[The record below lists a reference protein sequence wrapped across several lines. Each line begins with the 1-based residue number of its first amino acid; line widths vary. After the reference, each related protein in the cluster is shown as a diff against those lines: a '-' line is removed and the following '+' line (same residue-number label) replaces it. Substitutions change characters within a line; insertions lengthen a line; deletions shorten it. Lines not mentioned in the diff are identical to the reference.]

1 MLGALQKFTLSILVF
16 ALMLILGSCSDKTQV
31 IGPPQPKF
39 QPGDVNIN
47 GIANEVADAVL
58 FSNYFVYGLTVFTIE
73 RESQIATTDVNR
85 DGLNLT
91 VADLVHLSRIVIGD
105 ALPYSIITPLEVSYT
120 YDERRGVL
128 KVLDDVR
135 IGAVLVVVA
144 GNRSIQRMTD
154 NMDIEYAYDG
164 KNTRILLWS
173 YHGDWF
179 TGDFLEVYGEVVSLE
194 MATYEGQPVN
204 ASLLQTE
211 FVLGQNSPDPFSNET
226 VIPFAIPFASNVR
239 FRITN
244 DSGQVVYDFSQ
255 YYLAGI
261 SSFTWNGTNNY
272 QLAVPDGIYYCT
284 MFFEGH
290 RKYIEMLL
298 KR

>member
-1 MLGALQKFTLSILVF
+1 MLGAHQKFTLSILVF
-16 ALMLILGSCSDKTQV
+16 ALMLILGSCSDKNQV
-31 IGPPQPKF
+31 INPPPPKF
-39 QPGDVNIN
+39 QPGDVNLN

-58 FSNYFVYGLTVFTIE
+58 FSNYFVYGMGVFTLEI
-73 RESQIATTDVNR
+73 ESQIIATDVNK
-85 DGLNLT
+85 DGMTLSI
-91 VADLVHLSRIVIGD
+91 ADLAYIARIVAGD
-105 ALPYSIITPLEVSYT
+105 ALPYAKITPLEVNYT
-120 YDERRGVL
+120 HDERRGVL
-128 KVLDDVR
+128 KVLDDVQ
-135 IGAVLVVVA
+135 IGAALVVVA

-164 KNTRILLWS
+164 TNTRILLWS
-173 YHGDWF
+173 YQGEWF
-179 TGDFLEVYGEVVSLE
+179 TGAIIEVYGEVVSLE
-194 MATYEGQPVN
+194 MATYDGQPVN
-204 ASLLQTE
+204 ANLLQTE

-226 VIPFAIPFASNVR
+226 VIPFSIPFASNVR

-244 DSGQVVYDFSQ
+244 DSGQVVLDFSQ

-284 MFFEGH
+284 MFFEGNK
-290 RKYIEMLL
+290 KYIEMLL